1 MAKIRSGTPV
11 HTYLISITYPQYS
24 SFFYRMLSKFPTYA
38 ASMSTL
44 VEGSL
49 RQARSPSWPYHQAQ
63 QPQQPQQP
71 LRPKPQILNQLHHQ
85 QHQKRLLRIRKKKP
99 QITQLM
105 SESYA

>member
-1 MAKIRSGTPV
+1 
-11 HTYLISITYPQYS
+11 
-24 SFFYRMLSKFPTYA
+24 MLSKFPTYA

-63 QPQQPQQP
+63 QPQQP

-85 QHQKRLLRIRKKKP
+85 QQQRLLRIKKKKP